1 MLGQEWRVKG
11 LFPSVS
17 VRAWHG
23 LKRQGGFELT
33 AGKWRWDP
41 AGRTM
46 GGSWRLS
53 GTFKSGRGCHRT
65 ILE

>member
-1 MLGQEWRVKG
+1 MIGQEWRVKG

-23 LKRQGGFELT
+23 LKRQGGFKLM

-41 AGRTM
+41 AGRQWEVPGVYLELLSL
-46 GGSWRLS
+46 GG
-53 GTFKSGRGCHRT
+53 GVTGRF
-65 ILE
+65 